1 MLDSIAGLPVHPLV
15 VHAVVV
21 LGPLAA
27 LMLLA
32 YSLVPRWRVGLRWP
46 TIVLVA
52 VAATS
57 GWIAEESGEA
67 LEVALAQAGRLPG
80 EAVETHSEA
89 GELAALSLYLLLGV
103 AAVVIFVLLPAR
115 REPAGAGVRRLVGGV
130 AALAAAGF
138 VLVAVLLA
146 GHSGA
151 TAVWDGIMG

>member
-1 MLDSIAGLPVHPLV
+1 MLESITGLPVHPLV

-27 LMLLA
+27 LMLVA

-67 LEVALAQAGRLPG
+67 LEEALERAGSLPVQ
-80 EAVETHSEA
+80 AVETHAES
-89 GELAALSLYLLLGV
+89 GELAALSLYLLFAV
-103 AAVVIFVLLPAR
+103 AALVIFVLLPAR
-115 REPAGAGVRRLVGGV
+115 REPGGAGVRRVVGVV
-130 AALAAAGF
+130 AALAAAAF
-138 VLVAVLLA
+138 VVGAVLLA

-151 TAVWDGIMG
+151 TAVWDGVMG